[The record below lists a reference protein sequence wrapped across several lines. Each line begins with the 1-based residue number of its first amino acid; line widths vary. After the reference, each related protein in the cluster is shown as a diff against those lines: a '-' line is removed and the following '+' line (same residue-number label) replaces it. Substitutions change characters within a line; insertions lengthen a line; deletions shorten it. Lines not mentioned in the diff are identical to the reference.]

1 MDYRTEASNQE
12 VRLHSREVTEA
23 KTEQR
28 GADSR
33 QTGGIKKGGQS
44 EKLRGAA
51 EELGMRLEEAD

>member
-1 MDYRTEASNQE
+1 M
-12 VRLHSREVTEA
+12 TEA

-33 QTGGIKKGGQS
+33 KTGGIKKGGQS